1 MWKPQVSIEY
11 SPVALLS
18 TLVTE
23 TSFLTKPGVYQ
34 SARWHAE
41 QSPGVILLLA
51 ARGWDYRYMLLVFA
65 IGRWDPNPCLHDE
78 GFMTELP
85 FQVLHTLKKQYE
97 FTLCLLGRSIQNLLE
112 VLRNMARKK
121 KKSISLVKGLLS
133 CSSRVPSG
141 WKSPQSYLHISSLGG
156 DLPSTTSP
164 VHIPQCTLV
173 IKHIPACV
181 P

>member
-1 MWKPQVSIEY
+1 MCVHMWKPQVSIEY

-121 KKSISLVKGLLS
+121 KKI
-133 CSSRVPSG
+133 
-141 WKSPQSYLHISSLGG
+141 YF
-156 DLPSTTSP
+156 TS
-164 VHIPQCTLV
+164 
-173 IKHIPACV
+173 
-181 P
+181 